1 MSFTIHTKLSGRK
14 NCPLGL
20 GFAFL
25 VGESLL
31 HYEKIQGVFKSI
43 AAAVMSASIFSAT
56 VYASKKCTM

>member
-1 MSFTIHTKLSGRK
+1 MSSTIHTKLSGRK

-31 HYEKIQGVFKSI
+31 HYEKIQGV
-43 AAAVMSASIFSAT
+43 
-56 VYASKKCTM
+56 SKV